1 MLAVFLLIDTTKLK
15 KTVLAETVYTGFSKT
30 ILIQSY

>member
-15 KTVLAETVYTGFSKT
+15 KTVLAETVYTVSVK
-30 ILIQSY
+30 LY